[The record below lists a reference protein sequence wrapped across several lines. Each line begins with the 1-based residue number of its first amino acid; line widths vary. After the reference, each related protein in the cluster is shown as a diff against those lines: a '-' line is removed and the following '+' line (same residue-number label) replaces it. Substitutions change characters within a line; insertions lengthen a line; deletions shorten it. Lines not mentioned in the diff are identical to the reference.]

1 MTEELRIRDTRSIP
15 GARGGHGKDGDP
27 PAQGDTGLRDEEPG
41 ETAWDLAEPLSNSP
55 SPSREHESR
64 AQQPEDTPIPFPMF
78 PGMGGEEEEAPKAP
92 ELDIRRL
99 ARGVLKRLWLAAG
112 IAFGIAV
119 LFLAAAVTLVK
130 PKWEAIAI
138 VMVHTRQDEF
148 SLGSAKPFESQDY
161 NLKTML
167 DTIKLPSALLEV
179 SDALGLN
186 AAPRTLSPAI
196 GIRTGKDSNLFQI
209 TATWNDPVVAA
220 NVANKVAE
228 QLVERSRDLRR
239 EDAEDAHANYAAQLE
254 AARRE
259 LHAVTDQM
267 RTFKA
272 THQVSDFNAETQ
284 VLLDSLV
291 RLETELT
298 TKIAETEAM
307 REAQVDI
314 DEAVKG
320 EPEMVVTSTVYRNPL
335 KTRLTDYEWQ
345 LQEARSR
352 YTEKNPKVIKLQTR
366 VDVLTEMID
375 ESKDEGAPEN
385 LYSANTKLVAL
396 QDRQR
401 ELKSNIRIRDAQIA
415 ALSQTVQQT
424 RIKLAALTE
433 AERDF
438 QLLRQRMTST
448 ENLESTLVGRVEEAK
463 VMMLRNEAA
472 FELFEAARPPNEPA
486 PSPKKLIAIAGVVLG
501 GGAGLFVV
509 LLLEFLDPLV
519 RTRRDALAIQ
529 GVQLAWEFQQVP
541 EGQFTLVDA
550 IEPSDPVA
558 ILFRRLINDL
568 DAKLDPEDW
577 TCLGVTSAEPNVGR
591 TLVATNLAQAL
602 AMKEFPVVLVDADLR
617 RIAAVRP
624 ADLFEI
630 PPDRPG
636 LLQALRGQTPIAAL
650 LCTTE
655 TPGLSLV
662 TAGCCQPDQATEAQ
676 GLREPASGPPSS
688 VASGPAEADFE
699 PAPAGRPQDHDL
711 SQLGSRQFRS
721 VLDTLRQSGRHIV
734 YDLPP
739 IGTHET
745 VLEAAASLG
754 NVILVARSG
763 QTTRVQL
770 REAAQML
777 EDRGANVCGILVTD
791 VRADLLEGAPL
802 FPAHRKRREQ
812 RRWLRRSPSAA
823 AHNISAVARDP
834 DSQLNPEP
842 EPHAN

>member
-1 MTEELRIRDTRSIP
+1 MAACSTRQSIRSDLAVTEELRIRDTRSIQR
-15 GARGGHGKDGDP
+15 AREGHGGDGDQP
-27 PAQGDTGLRDEEPG
+27 TQEGTGFRDEEPG

-55 SPSREHESR
+55 PPSREQESG
-64 AQQPEDTPIPFPMF
+64 AQDSEEAPFPFPVF
-78 PGMGGEEEEAPKAP
+78 PGMGGEEEEAPKTP
-92 ELDIRRL
+92 GLDIRRL

-119 LFLAAAVTLVK
+119 LFLVAAVTLVK

-196 GIRTGKDSNLFQI
+196 DVRTGKDSNLFQI
-209 TATWNDPVVAA
+209 TATWNDSVVAA
-220 NVANKVAE
+220 NIANKVAE
-228 QLVERSRDLRR
+228 QLVERSRDLRHK
-239 EDAEDAHANYAAQLE
+239 DAEDAHANYAAQLE

-259 LHAVTDQM
+259 MHTVTDEM
-267 RTFKA
+267 RAFKA

-291 RLETELT
+291 RLETELN

-307 REAQVDI
+307 REARVDI

-352 YTEKNPKVIKLQTR
+352 YTEQNPKVIKLQTR
-366 VDVLTEMID
+366 VDVLKQMID

-401 ELKSNIRIRDAQIA
+401 ELKSDIRIRDAQIA

-424 RIKLAALTE
+424 RAKLAALTE

-438 QLLRQRMTST
+438 QLLRQRMTSA
-448 ENLESTLVGRVEEAK
+448 ENLGSTLVGRVEEAK
-463 VMMLRNEAA
+463 VVMLRNEAA
-472 FELFEAARPPNEPA
+472 FELFEAARPPTEPA
-486 PSPKKLIAIAGVVLG
+486 PSPKKLIAAAGVVLG

-509 LLLEFLDPLV
+509 LLLEILDPLV
-519 RTRRDALAIQ
+519 RTRRDALGIP

-541 EGQFTLVDA
+541 EGQYTLVDA
-550 IEPSDPVA
+550 TEPGDPVA
-558 ILFRRLINDL
+558 ILFRRLLNDL

-577 TCLGVTSAEPNVGR
+577 KCLGVTSADPKVGR

-602 AMKEFPVVLVDADLR
+602 AMKEYQVILVDADLR
-617 RIAAVRP
+617 RDADMRP

-636 LLQALRGQTPIAAL
+636 LLQALRGQNPIAAL
-650 LCTTE
+650 LRTAE
-655 TPGLSLV
+655 NPGLSLV
-662 TAGCCQPDQATEAQ
+662 TAGCSQPEQGAEA
-676 GLREPASGPPSS
+676 PSS
-688 VASGPAEADFE
+688 GEPAEAVSE
-699 PAPAGRPQDHDL
+699 PALAGRPQGDDL
-711 SQLGSRQFRS
+711 PRLGSRQFRS
-721 VLDTLRQSGRHIV
+721 VLDTLRQSGRHLV

-754 NVILVARSG
+754 NVMLVARSG

-770 REAAQML
+770 REAAQLL
-777 EDRGANVCGILVTD
+777 EDRGAKVCGILVTD

-812 RRWLRRSPSAA
+812 RRWLRRSPSVA

-834 DSQLNPEP
+834 DS
-842 EPHAN
+842 